1 MNANKQ
7 YEEGF
12 ADNNGVK
19 IFYRDYGPRDGDP
32 ILLVHGL
39 GAQLVHWPPHLIN
52 FLQANEF
59 RPITYDNR
67 DVGLSSRFSGN
78 PSFILDYIKYF
89 LRLPI
94 KSEYTIDDMADD
106 GIKLLES
113 LNIDKAHILGTSMGG
128 MIAQIISAQYP
139 EKVKSFTLIASTA
152 STPSPINAPSKAVRD
167 LMMERSKN
175 PNASIQEAVEREIKY
190 VSLIGMEGRVVDTP
204 EFREEII
211 QNLKRAKDGSGYAR
225 QLLSILASKDR
236 LKKIQKIKAPT
247 LIIHGRDDPMIRLK
261 NAYRMHKLI
270 PHSKLKIIDDM
281 KHLIEPEILNQF
293 QAILLNHLQLSSSE
307 TNF

>member
-7 YEEGF
+7 YAEGF

-113 LNIDKAHILGTSMGG
+113 LNIGKAHILGTSMGG

-247 LIIHGRDDPMIRLK
+247 LIIHGRNDPMIRLK

-270 PHSKLKIIDDM
+270 PHSKLKIIDNM
-281 KHLIEPEILNQF
+281 KHLIEPEILKQF
-293 QAILLNHLQLSSSE
+293 QAILLNHLQLSS
-307 TNF
+307 

>member
-1 MNANKQ
+1 MNANKE
-7 YEEGF
+7 YAEGF

-19 IFYRDYGPRDGDP
+19 IFYRDYGPADGDP

-52 FLQANEF
+52 FLQANQF

-67 DVGLSSRFSGN
+67 DVGLSSRFLGK

-113 LNIDKAHILGTSMGG
+113 LNISKAHILGASMGG
-128 MIAQIISAQYP
+128 MIAQIICAQYP
-139 EKVKSFTLIASTA
+139 EKVKSLTLIASTA
-152 STPSPINAPSKAVRD
+152 STPSPINAPSKPVRD

-175 PNASIQEAVEREIKY
+175 PKASIQEAIEREIKY

-204 EFREEII
+204 EFREEIT
-211 QNLKRAKDGSGYAR
+211 QNLKRAKDGFGYAR

-247 LIIHGRDDPMIRLK
+247 IIIHGRHDPMIKLK

-281 KHLIEPEILNQF
+281 KHLIEPEILVQF
-293 QAILLNHLQLSSSE
+293 EGMLLDHLQE
-307 TNF
+307 NC

>member
-7 YEEGF
+7 YAEGF

-106 GIKLLES
+106 GIKVLES

-247 LIIHGRDDPMIRLK
+247 LIIHGRNDPMIRLK

-270 PHSKLKIIDDM
+270 PHSKLKIIDNM

-293 QAILLNHLQLSSSE
+293 QEILLNHLQLSSSE

>member
-7 YEEGF
+7 YAEGF

-19 IFYRDYGPRDGDP
+19 IFYRDYSPRDGDP

-52 FLQANEF
+52 FLQANKF

-67 DVGLSSRFSGN
+67 DVGLSSRFLGN

-175 PNASIQEAVEREIKY
+175 PNASIQEAIEREIKY

-247 LIIHGRDDPMIRLK
+247 LLIHGRNDPMIRLK

-270 PHSKLKIIDDM
+270 PHSKLKIIDNM
-281 KHLIEPEILNQF
+281 RHLIEPEILKQF
-293 QAILLNHLQLSSSE
+293 QAILLNHLQLSS
-307 TNF
+307 